1 MLYCRYFLW
10 HTHIRYIIH
19 IRKNQ
24 KMKAVFFFIF
34 MIASTVEAFTVQR
47 TMLISPTSVQRIQQ
61 NRFFMSENGE
71 TEEKPK
77 QDGTVYDD
85 EVAPYKEPISNAM
98 RERLMREASTG
109 LDSDKAQ
116 TNVILYICIGVAIL
130 VLLGGNGI
138 FF

>member
-1 MLYCRYFLW
+1 
-10 HTHIRYIIH
+10 
-19 IRKNQ
+19 
-24 KMKAVFFFIF
+24 MKAMFFFIF
-34 MIASTVEAFTVQR
+34 MIALTVEAFTVQR
-47 TMLISPTSVQRIQQ
+47 TMLKSPTSVQRIQQ

-109 LDSDKAQ
+109 LDSNKAQ